1 MDNNINNLYKNDDIK
16 NLTHVKKKTREIKEC
31 EISNLAKWLTK

>member
-16 NLTHVKKKTREIKEC
+16 NLTHVKKKLEKLKSVKYQI
-31 EISNLAKWLTK
+31 